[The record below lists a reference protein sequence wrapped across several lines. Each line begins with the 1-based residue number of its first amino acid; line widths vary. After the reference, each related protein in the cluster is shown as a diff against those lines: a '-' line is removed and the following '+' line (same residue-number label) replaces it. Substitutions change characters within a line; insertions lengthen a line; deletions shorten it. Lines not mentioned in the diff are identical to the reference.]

1 MQSGLVIVW
10 VWAIGAL
17 LVGLVAAAVGV
28 CFMIKAHKYSVMQ
41 EKIVKLVEKRTRE
54 KYNAIATLPPK
65 EFGDFLSTMFAKM
78 LEVKSASQVSD
89 ADPKADELL
98 YTEATG
104 ALIDFLG
111 PETVAAIDYYYGN
124 NYIYRWTKSSYA
136 LLHKRGITPKIIAKE
151 IQYETAAKN
160 MI

>member
-1 MQSGLVIVW
+1 MQSGLVITW
-10 VWAIGAL
+10 AWAIGAL
-17 LVGLVAAAVGV
+17 VVGLVAAAVGV
-28 CFMIKAHKYSVMQ
+28 CFMVKARKYCIIQ

-65 EFGDFLSTMFAKM
+65 EFGDFLAVMFAKM
-78 LEVKSASQVSD
+78 LEIKSASQVSE

-104 ALIDFLG
+104 ALIEFLG
-111 PETVAAIDYYYGN
+111 QETVDAIDYYYGA

-136 LLHKRGITPKIIAKE
+136 LLHKRGLTVKIIAKE
-151 IQYETAAKN
+151 MQYETAAKN